1 MSDIRDV
8 ARRAGVSVST
18 VSYAFSGKRPV
29 SPETYQRIM
38 QTADKL
44 GLVTVSGGKVGPSPL
59 LTAGHL
65 RDVPPPRPLC
75 SKASG
80 LLT

>member
-38 QTADKL
+38 QTTNKL
-44 GLVTVSGGKVGPSPL
+44 GLVTVSGVKVGPSPL

-65 RDVPPPRPLC
+65 RDVPSPTPVLC
-75 SKASG
+75 ALKLRAC
-80 LLT
+80 

>member
-38 QTADKL
+38 
-44 GLVTVSGGKVGPSPL
+44 
-59 LTAGHL
+59 
-65 RDVPPPRPLC
+65 
-75 SKASG
+75 
-80 LLT
+80 

>member
-1 MSDIRDV
+1 VGRNGD
-8 ARRAGVSVST
+8 GKST
-18 VSYAFSGKRPV
+18 LLHLLKGSQEPDQGRV
-29 SPETYQRIM
+29 TM

-59 LTAGHL
+59 LSCRTSS
-65 RDVPPPRPLC
+65 RRTPPPRPLC

>member
-38 QTADKL
+38 QAADKL

-59 LTAGHL
+59 LSCRTSS
-65 RDVPPPRPLC
+65 RRTPPPSSVL
-75 SKASG
+75 
-80 LLT
+80 